1 MKVCIVGL
9 GAIGGLLAAWMGTR
23 LPAGTVTLSAL
34 ARGNTLVAV
43 RNHGLVLETDSA
55 KASQPVLLHASD
67 DAAALGVQDIV
78 ILAVKGPALAAV
90 APAVQALL
98 GPHTLVLAAM
108 NGVPWWFF
116 EGLPGACH
124 GLSLSSVDPGGV
136 ARACIPAAQVVGG
149 VLHLASTS
157 PAPGRVRHV
166 NGNGIVIGR
175 ANGRANG
182 RAGGRELGRTAGDAD
197 PALQA
202 LAGLLTAAGMA
213 VTVSGRI
220 QREVWFKLWGNMTM
234 NPISALT
241 GAPCDRILDDPL
253 VRGFCSAIMLEA
265 QQIGTAFGIPID
277 QRPEERHAVTRKLGS
292 FKTSMLQDSL
302 AGRPLE
308 IDALVGAVRE
318 IGAHLGL
325 ATPNID
331 ALFGLVRLMASERG
345 LYAAVP
351 VH

>member
-34 ARGNTLVAV
+34 ARGATLAAV
-43 RNHGLVLETDSA
+43 RSHGLMLETDT
-55 KASQPVLLHASD
+55 ASQPVLLHASD
-67 DAAALGVQDIV
+67 DATALGVQDLV
-78 ILAVKGPALAAV
+78 ILAVKGPALASV

-98 GPHTLVLAAM
+98 GPQTQVLAAM

-124 GLSLSSVDPGGV
+124 GLTLSSVDPGGV
-136 ARACIPAAQVVGG
+136 ARARIPAAQVVGG
-149 VLHLASTS
+149 VVHLSSTS

-166 NGNGIVIGR
+166 NGNGLVIGR
-175 ANGRANG
+175 A
-182 RAGGRELGRTAGDAD
+182 LGHKSCATDL
-197 PALQA
+197 ALQA
-202 LAGLLTAAGMA
+202 LADLLSAAGLT
-213 VTVSGRI
+213 VTVSNHI

-253 VRGFCSAIMLEA
+253 VRGFCSAVMLEA
-265 QQIGTAFGIPID
+265 QVIGAAFGIPIE
-277 QRPEERHAVTRKLGS
+277 QRPEQRHAITRRLGS

-318 IGAHLGL
+318 IGTHLGL

-345 LYAAVP
+345 LYGSAPAR
-351 VH
+351 

>member
-34 ARGNTLVAV
+34 ARGATLAAV
-43 RNHGLVLETDSA
+43 RSHGLVLETA
-55 KASQPVLLHASD
+55 TASQPVLLHASD
-67 DAAALGVQDIV
+67 DAAALGVQDLI
-78 ILAVKGPALAAV
+78 ILAVKGPALASV
-90 APAVQALL
+90 AHAVQALM
-98 GPHTLVLAAM
+98 GPQTQVLAAM

-124 GLSLSSVDPGGV
+124 GLSLVRVDPGGV
-136 ARACIPAAQVVGG
+136 ARAHIPAVQVVGG
-149 VLHLASTS
+149 VVHLSSTS

-166 NGNGIVIGR
+166 NGNGIVIGK
-175 ANGRANG
+175 AL
-182 RAGGRELGRTAGDAD
+182 GGTDE
-197 PALQA
+197 ALQG
-202 LAGLLTAAGMA
+202 LATLLTAAGLA
-213 VTVSGRI
+213 VTVSDRI

-234 NPISALT
+234 NPISAIT

-253 VRGFCSAIMLEA
+253 VRGFCSAVMLEA
-265 QQIGTAFGIPID
+265 QQIGAAFGIPID

-292 FKTSMLQDSL
+292 FKTSMLQDTL

-318 IGAHLGL
+318 IGSHLGL

-345 LYAAVP
+345 RYGPAPA
-351 VH
+351 H

>member
-34 ARGNTLVAV
+34 ARGATLVAV
-43 RNHGLVLETDSA
+43 RNHGLVLETA
-55 KASQPVLLHASD
+55 AASQPVLLHASD
-67 DAAALGVQDIV
+67 DASALGVQDLV
-78 ILAVKGPALAAV
+78 ILAVKGPSLASV
-90 APAVQALL
+90 APAVQALM
-98 GPHTLVLAAM
+98 GPQTQVLAAM

-116 EGLPGACH
+116 EGLPGACQ
-124 GLSLSSVDPGGV
+124 GLSLRSVDPGGV
-136 ARACIPAAQVVGG
+136 ARACIPAGQVVGG
-149 VLHLASTS
+149 VVHLSSTS
-157 PAPGRVRHV
+157 PAPGRVRHA
-166 NGNGIVIGR
+166 NGNGIVIGK
-175 ANGRANG
+175 AL
-182 RAGGRELGRTAGDAD
+182 GGTDE
-197 PALQA
+197 ALQS
-202 LAGLLTAAGMA
+202 LADLLTAAGLV
-213 VTVSGRI
+213 VTVSDRI

-234 NPISALT
+234 NPISAIT

-253 VRGFCSAIMLEA
+253 VRAFCSAIMLEA
-265 QQIGTAFGIPID
+265 QAVGAAFGIPIN
-277 QRPEERHAVTRKLGS
+277 QRPEERHAVTRRLGS

-318 IGAHLGL
+318 IGNHLNL

-345 LYAAVP
+345 LYGPAPAR
-351 VH
+351 

>member
-9 GAIGGLLAAWMGTR
+9 GAIGGLIAAWMGTR
-23 LPAGTVTLSAL
+23 LPSGTAALSAL
-34 ARGNTLVAV
+34 ARGATLAAV
-43 RNHGLVLETDSA
+43 RGHGLVLETA
-55 KASQPVLLHASD
+55 AGPQHVLLHASD
-67 DAAALGVQDIV
+67 DAAALGVQDLV
-78 ILAVKGPALAAV
+78 ILTVKGPALPAV

-98 GPHTLVLAAM
+98 GPQTQVLAAM

-124 GLSLSSVDPGGV
+124 GLSLASVDPGGV
-136 ARACIPAAQVVGG
+136 ARARIPAVQVVGG
-149 VLHLASTS
+149 VLHLSSTS

-166 NGNGIVIGR
+166 NGNGLVIGK
-175 ANGRANG
+175 AL
-182 RAGGRELGRTAGDAD
+182 GGVDE
-197 PALQA
+197 ALQRLA
-202 LAGLLTAAGMA
+202 NLLSAAGLT
-213 VTVSGRI
+213 VTVSNRI

-253 VRGFCSAIMLEA
+253 VRGFCSAVMLEA
-265 QQIGTAFGIPID
+265 QQIGAAFGITID

-292 FKTSMLQDSL
+292 FKTSMLQDAL

-345 LYAAVP
+345 LYGAAP
-351 VH
+351 AA